1 MSSGCF
7 KGDSWVFQGSFK
19 GVSIKL
25 RGFQE
30 CLKVVPRLFQGVCF
44 MRCFKGVS
52 RVCEG

>member
-7 KGDSWVFQGSFK
+7 KGDSWVCKGSFK

-30 CLKVVPRLFQGVCF
+30 CLKVVPRLFQGGLFHEVSQG
-44 MRCFKGVS
+44 CFKGM
-52 RVCEG
+52 